1 MKKDERKAPSRKS
14 HRAITP
20 QGREEQMIALAV
32 DLAEER
38 LRNGTASNSMIL
50 HYLKLASP
58 KEQIERDILE
68 EQKALIKAKTEAL
81 QSAKEIEELY
91 KSAMDAMKE
100 YNGQLVK
107 EEDEELY

>member
-14 HRAITP
+14 HRASTP
-20 QGREEQMIALAV
+20 EGRENQLIALAV

-58 KEQIERDILE
+58 KEQIEREILV
-68 EQKALIKAKTEAL
+68 EQKELVKAKTEAL

-100 YNGQLVK
+100 YNGQAVK
-107 EEDEELY
+107 EDDEELY

>member
-1 MKKDERKAPSRKS
+1 MKKDEKKAPSRKN
-14 HRAITP
+14 HRATTP

-58 KEQIERDILE
+58 KEQIEREILE
-68 EQKALIKAKTEAL
+68 AQKELTKAKTEAL

-100 YNGQLVK
+100 YNGQMAK